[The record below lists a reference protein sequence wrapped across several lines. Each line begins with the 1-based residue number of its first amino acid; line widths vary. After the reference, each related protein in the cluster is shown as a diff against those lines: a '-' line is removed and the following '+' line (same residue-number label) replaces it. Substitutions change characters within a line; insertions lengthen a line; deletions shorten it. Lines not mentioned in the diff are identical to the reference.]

1 MSGPEILVLRVGL
14 SGPEI
19 LHLVCLSSSEIP
31 HLGQTEYTRN
41 ARTLMRLSS
50 PEIVARRSV

>member
-19 LHLVCLSSSEIP
+19 PHFVCLSSSEIP

-41 ARTLMRLSS
+41 ARTLMSLSS
-50 PEIVARRSV
+50 PEILARRSV